1 MGQSSSGELQKELLY
16 AEDSDR
22 LQPRCGLGKV
32 RIVSIS
38 GHEVVKLSPGSLKK
52 NIYAYKCEAVD
63 EMSERGP
70 GKVVQKTYK
79 IIQNVYWFWW

>member
-22 LQPRCGLGKV
+22 LQPQCGLGKV

-38 GHEVVKLSPGSLKK
+38 GHEVVKL
-52 NIYAYKCEAVD
+52 YAYKGEAVD

-70 GKVVQKTYK
+70 GKVVPKTYK
-79 IIQNVYWFWW
+79 IIPN